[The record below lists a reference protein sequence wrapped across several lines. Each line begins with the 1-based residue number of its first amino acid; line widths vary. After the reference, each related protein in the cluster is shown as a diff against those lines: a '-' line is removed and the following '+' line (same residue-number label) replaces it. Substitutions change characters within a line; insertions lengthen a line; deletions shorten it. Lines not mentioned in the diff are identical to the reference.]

1 VTARASSIGTQ
12 LRRSV
17 DPQPL
22 LLGLGVLAAC
32 LLTARLL
39 TEPRDLRL
47 AVVGT
52 ALVLIVGLSA
62 VSPVRLLFGLVVW
75 LTALGFLRRTLN
87 VISPTPHADLL
98 LLVGPVAFAVLF
110 IAAAKRGAFHDRS
123 RLASAV
129 LVLNVLMVVGALNP
143 LQGSLSTGFAGLL
156 FVLVPTLAFWVGR
169 GLCDDRSI
177 AIVLKLFAVLSLLA
191 AAYGFMQTFAGFPS
205 WDAAWIEVHRTDYLA
220 LAIHGIPRAFASFS
234 APAEYVTFLAIGL
247 IVWATFGLTPVL
259 APVAMGAIAVLGV
272 AIFYEGSRGVVVSTL
287 VALSVM
293 VGARAG
299 VRLKW
304 SVGLAAIL
312 ILLLPYVVG
321 HFVTANSAGYSSPFV
336 ARQVQGLQNPTDP
349 ASSSLRSHINL
360 VRQGIHSARLE
371 PVGKGSGAVTLA
383 GLKFGGG
390 DSSTEA
396 DPSNAAVAWGL
407 PGLLVYLL
415 ILIEALRRGYRF
427 ASLRRDWMAAAAI
440 AIIVVTVPQWLNGG
454 LYAVAFLPWLLLG
467 WIDRSLMNRSAPV
480 RELD

>member
-1 VTARASSIGTQ
+1 VTARAVSIGTH
-12 LRRSV
+12 LRRGV
-17 DPQPL
+17 DAQPL
-22 LLGLGVLAAC
+22 ILGLGVLTTC
-32 LLTARLL
+32 LLMARLL

-52 ALVLIVGLSA
+52 ALVLIVALSA
-62 VSPVRLLFGLVVW
+62 VSPVPLLFGLVVW

-87 VISPTPHADLL
+87 VISPTPHADPL
-98 LLVGPVAFAVLF
+98 LLVAPVAFAILF
-110 IAAAKRGAFHDRS
+110 MVAAKRGALHDRS

-129 LVLNVLMVVGALNP
+129 LVLNVLTVVGAFNP

-156 FVLVPTLAFWVGR
+156 FVLVPTLAFWIGR

-191 AAYGFMQTFAGFPS
+191 AAYGLEQTFAGFPS
-205 WDAAWIEVHRTDYLA
+205 WDAAWIEAHRSDYLA
-220 LAIHGIPRAFASFS
+220 LAVHGVPRAFGSFS
-234 APAEYVTFLAIGL
+234 APAEYVTFIAIGF
-247 IVWATFGLTPVL
+247 IVWATFGVMPVL
-259 APVAMGAIAVLGV
+259 APLAIGAIAILGV
-272 AIFYEGSRGVVVSTL
+272 AIFYEGSRGVVLSTL
-287 VALSVM
+287 VALAIM
-293 VGARAG
+293 AGARAG

-304 SVGLAAIL
+304 SVGLAAVL
-312 ILLLPYVVG
+312 ILGLPYVVG
-321 HFVTANSAGYSSPFV
+321 YFVTSNSGGYSSPFL
-336 ARQVQGLQNPTDP
+336 ARQVQGLQNPTNP

-360 VRQGIHSARLE
+360 VRQGIHSAKVE
-371 PVGKGSGAVTLA
+371 PIGKGSGAVTLA

-407 PGLLVYLL
+407 PGLLVYLV

-467 WIDRSLMNRSAPV
+467 WIDRNLMNRSAPA